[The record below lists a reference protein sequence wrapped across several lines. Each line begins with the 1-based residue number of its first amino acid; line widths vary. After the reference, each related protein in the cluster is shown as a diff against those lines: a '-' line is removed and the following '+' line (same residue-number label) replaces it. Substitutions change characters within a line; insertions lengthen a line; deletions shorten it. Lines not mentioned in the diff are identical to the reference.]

1 MPLRFLHISDIHLL
15 DLSGVSLSRYLN
27 KRFTGRV
34 NLALRRSH
42 AHDERLF
49 DEVLEMIP
57 RLGVERLVIT
67 GDLTNLSLEPEFALV
82 QRKLRSSPVP
92 VTIIPGNHDTY
103 THGSARAQRFE
114 SFLAE
119 FMEGEREGNELYPF
133 VWRDQ
138 DVALIGVS
146 TAIATPPL
154 YAVGRVGPE
163 QLARLEKIL
172 ETTAAEGLCRIV
184 LIHHPVVDGV
194 SKPRHDLVDR
204 GAFAEVIAR
213 QGADLILHG
222 HEHRR
227 IESELPGPAGPVP
240 VHGVSSGTCVSEKPG
255 REASFSVY
263 DATAEH
269 IQRELYTWNG
279 SEFQRPD

>member
-1 MPLRFLHISDIHLL
+1 M
-15 DLSGVSLSRYLN
+15 
-27 KRFTGRV
+27 
-34 NLALRRSH
+34 
-42 AHDERLF
+42 
-49 DEVLEMIP
+49 
-57 RLGVERLVIT
+57 
-67 GDLTNLSLEPEFALV
+67 
-82 QRKLRSSPVP
+82 
-92 VTIIPGNHDTY
+92 
-103 THGSARAQRFE
+103 
-114 SFLAE
+114 
-119 FMEGEREGNELYPF
+119 
-133 VWRDQ
+133 WRDQ

-163 QLARLEKIL
+163 QLARLEKVL
-172 ETTAAEGLCRIV
+172 EATAAEGLCRIV

-213 QGADLILHG
+213 QGAELILHG

-227 IESELPGPAGPVP
+227 IDSELPGPAGQVP

-279 SEFQRPD
+279 SEFQARPD